1 MATATKVGPAVS
13 AGPTPAGATKKKL
26 SNSARK
32 RLEIGIFTG
41 PALIFYVTLVILPIA
56 LAAVYS
62 VFRWDG
68 LGPLLDT
75 TCTDAYAANGSQGPN
90 YCNRFVGFEN
100 YERAL
105 TDPTFL
111 GAIGHNFF
119 IVGLSLLIQG
129 PLAIGLALLLN
140 RRMRGRT
147 VLRLLI
153 FIPYVLSEVVAGL
166 AWKLLLSPNAGFDS
180 FLSVFGWSGD
190 KPNWLADPDLVM
202 WTMFAILT
210 WKYVGFA
217 VLLMLAGL
225 QGVPEEL
232 SEAAQIDGASWWQ
245 TQRHITIPLLGPTI
259 RIWAF
264 LSIIGAL
271 QLFDM
276 VWVTTHGGPNFASAT
291 MATYL
296 VEIGSSRQQIGYGT
310 AVAVILFVISLVIAL
325 LYQRF
330 ALNRDL
336 EGSTPGKSK

>member
-1 MATATKVGPAVS
+1 MATATQVGSARS

-26 SNSARK
+26 TGLTRK
-32 RLEIGIFTG
+32 RLEIGFFAG
-41 PALIFYVTLVILPIA
+41 PALLFYLSLVIFPIV

-68 LGPLLDT
+68 LGPLLDPA
-75 TCTDAYAANGSQGPN
+75 CIDAYAANGSQGPN
-90 YCNRFVGFEN
+90 YCNRFVGIDN
-100 YERAL
+100 YVRAL
-105 TDPTFL
+105 SDPVFL
-111 GAIGHNFF
+111 SAIGHNFF
-119 IVGLSLLIQG
+119 IVGMSLLVQG

-140 RRMRGRT
+140 RRMRGRAL
-147 VLRLLI
+147 LRLLI

-166 AWKLLLSPNAGFDS
+166 AWKLLLLPNAGFDT
-180 FLSVFGWSGD
+180 FLEFLGWHGD
-190 KPNWLADPDLVM
+190 KPNWLSEPDLVM
-202 WTMFAILT
+202 WTMFLILT

-217 VLLMLAGL
+217 VILMLAGL

-245 TQRHITIPLLGPTI
+245 TQRHITLPLLGPTI

-264 LSIIGAL
+264 LSIIGSL

-276 VWVTTHGGPNFASAT
+276 VWVTTKGGPNFASAT

-296 VEIGSSRQQIGYGT
+296 VEIGSSRQQIGFGT

-325 LYQRF
+325 VYQRF

-336 EGSTPGKSK
+336 EGATTGKGR